1 MDRPDRPSTSLSATL
16 RHQPEPTAEE
26 YSIRGTETDLESAE
40 SELDHAARVLLTQV
54 RPVEPG
60 DQVLITADSRADQQ
74 VATATA
80 SAAHALGAVPTLL
93 RYPTGVPAGP
103 VPDPVASAA
112 LGAKHWINF
121 SVGYHLYSAAYDAAI
136 ANGCVYVELTGMDVD
151 MMIRTIGRVDNALL
165 DEVKDLLYRKS
176 QAAGT
181 LRLTSPA
188 GCDVTMEI
196 DPAGDPFW
204 EDPPTVGGWPQMLGG
219 QSGCM
224 VVRKSVNGILVFD
237 GTAWPPDTLGLL
249 KRPILMEIVDGYA
262 TDFSGGREAQLYEDW
277 LRSFGNPEALLFD
290 HFCYGFNP
298 GVRRPSGKILE
309 DERIFGCVQIGIGAT
324 EMGSPVHSDGVVL
337 KPSVWLDDQQVQAD
351 GVYVDPEIAVLTDRL
366 IA

>member
-1 MDRPDRPSTSLSATL
+1 MDRSDRPSTSISAT
-16 RHQPEPTAEE
+16 RRRRPEPTADE
-26 YSIRGTETDLESAE
+26 YSTRGTNLESAE
-40 SELDHAARVLLTQV
+40 SELDHAARVLLTEV

-60 DQVLITADSRADQQ
+60 DQVLITADSRADQR

-93 RYPTGVPAGP
+93 SYPTGVPAGP
-103 VPDPVASAA
+103 VPDPVAGAA

-165 DEVKDLLYRKS
+165 DQVKDLLYRRS
-176 QAAGT
+176 QAAST

-204 EDPPTVGGWPQMLGG
+204 EDPPAVGGWPQMLGG

-249 KRPILMEIVDGYA
+249 KRPIVMEVVNGYA
-262 TDFSGGREAQLYEDW
+262 TRFSGGREAKLYEEW
-277 LRSFGNPEALLFD
+277 LRSFDNPEALLFD

-298 GVRRPSGKILE
+298 GVTRPSGKILE

-351 GVYVDPEIAVLTDRL
+351 GVYVDPEIAALTDRL
-366 IA
+366 TA

>member
-1 MDRPDRPSTSLSATL
+1 MHQSEELSSRLSADS
-16 RHQPEPTAEE
+16 RQGPDPSPGYFSVRGIDTAFEVA
-26 YSIRGTETDLESAE
+26 G
-40 SELDHAARVLLTQV
+40 SELNHAARVLLTEV

-60 DQVLITADSRADQQ
+60 DQVLITADSRADQC

-80 SAAHALGAVPTLL
+80 SAAFALGAVPTLL
-93 RYPTGVPAGP
+93 TYPTGVPAGP
-103 VPDPVASAA
+103 VPDPVAGAA

-121 SVGYHLYSAAYDAAI
+121 SVGYHLYSAAYEAAI
-136 ANGCVYVELTGMDVD
+136 ANGCVYVELTGMDAD
-151 MMIRTIGRVDNALL
+151 MMIRTIGRVDNTLL
-165 DEVKDLLYRKS
+165 ERIKTLLYRRS
-176 QAAGT
+176 QAVGT

-188 GCDVTMEI
+188 GCDLTMEI

-224 VVRKSVNGILVFD
+224 VARESVNGILVFD
-237 GTAWPPDTLGLL
+237 GAAWPPDTLGLL
-249 KRPILMEIVDGYA
+249 KRPIVMRLVDGYA
-262 TDFSGGREAQLYEDW
+262 TDFSGGQEAKLYEEW

-298 GVRRPSGKILE
+298 GVTRPSGKILE

-324 EMGSPVHSDGVVL
+324 ELGSPVHSDGVVL
-337 KPSVWLDDQQVQAD
+337 KPSVWLDDQQIQAD
-351 GVYVDPEIAVLTDRL
+351 GVYVDPEIAALTDRL
-366 IA
+366 IS